1 MMAAPLLK
9 LKNFKSKMLYAAF
22 FDARAEHC
30 GRVAGGNARWLEDT
44 RARRARVGA
53 CPCDAPQGR
62 GGVAPQTARSAAL
75 RGIAWRAP
83 CGGRKFIPEVQSTC
97 GKGGA
102 VAGQG
107 PKGGA
112 DMAEKQDQQTVYKL
126 LSADMRQGLKNIY
139 QQIST
144 ASGEQTVPAPE
155 TDALF
160 HEASDQ
166 LGEVLKT
173 TETATMNI
181 MEIVEKHL
189 ELQAE
194 SAKLLAAVRENTATP
209 DQTARLVE
217 INRQL
222 GDDLTS
228 LLTALSFQD
237 ITGQRIK
244 RVVTALNKIEDSVV
258 ELYVSSGLI
267 MDGAEKHPDKDAQ
280 ALQSE
285 AQKAVQDF
293 RQNRKVTSTLKGP
306 DKNGVSQSAIDDMLA
321 QLGM

>member
-1 MMAAPLLK
+1 
-9 LKNFKSKMLYAAF
+9 
-22 FDARAEHC
+22 
-30 GRVAGGNARWLEDT
+30 
-44 RARRARVGA
+44 
-53 CPCDAPQGR
+53 
-62 GGVAPQTARSAAL
+62 
-75 RGIAWRAP
+75 
-83 CGGRKFIPEVQSTC
+83 
-97 GKGGA
+97 
-102 VAGQG
+102 
-107 PKGGA
+107 
-112 DMAEKQDQQTVYKL
+112 MAEKQAEPTVYKL
-126 LSADMRQGLKNIY
+126 LSTDMRQGLKNIY

-144 ASGEQTVPAPE
+144 ASEDQIAPAPE

-166 LGEVLKT
+166 LGEVLKA

-189 ELQAE
+189 DLQAE
-194 SAKLLAAVRENTATP
+194 SAELLAAVRENTATP
-209 DQTARLVE
+209 GQTARLEE
-217 INRQL
+217 INGQL

-228 LLTALSFQD
+228 LLTTLSFQD

-267 MDGAEKHPDKDAQ
+267 MDGAEKNPHKDAQ

-285 AQKAVQDF
+285 AQKAVEDF
-293 RQNRKVTSTLKGP
+293 RQNRKAASTLKGP
-306 DKNGVSQSAIDDMLA
+306 DKDSVSQSAIDDMLA

>member
-1 MMAAPLLK
+1 
-9 LKNFKSKMLYAAF
+9 
-22 FDARAEHC
+22 
-30 GRVAGGNARWLEDT
+30 
-44 RARRARVGA
+44 
-53 CPCDAPQGR
+53 
-62 GGVAPQTARSAAL
+62 
-75 RGIAWRAP
+75 
-83 CGGRKFIPEVQSTC
+83 
-97 GKGGA
+97 
-102 VAGQG
+102 
-107 PKGGA
+107 
-112 DMAEKQDQQTVYKL
+112 MAEKQAEPTVYKL
-126 LSADMRQGLKNIY
+126 LSTDMRQGLKNIY

-144 ASGEQTVPAPE
+144 ASGDQAVPAPE

-166 LGEVLKT
+166 LGEVLKA
-173 TETATMNI
+173 TETATMSI

-189 ELQAE
+189 DLQAE
-194 SAKLLAAVRENTATP
+194 SAQLLAAVRENTATP
-209 DQTARLVE
+209 GQAARLEE

-222 GDDLTS
+222 GDDLTR

-267 MDGAEKHPDKDAQ
+267 MDGAEKNPGKDAQ

-293 RQNRKVTSTLKGP
+293 RQNRKVASTLKGP
-306 DKNGVSQSAIDDMLA
+306 DKDSVSQSSIDDMLA